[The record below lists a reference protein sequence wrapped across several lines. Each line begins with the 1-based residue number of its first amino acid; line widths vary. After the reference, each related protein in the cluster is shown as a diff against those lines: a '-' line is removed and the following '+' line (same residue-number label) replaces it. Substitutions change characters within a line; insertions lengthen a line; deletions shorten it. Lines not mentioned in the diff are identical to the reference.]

1 MMKKIMEMIS
11 YGRYSAKVLGLYIGV
26 MYRPDCSGKDIYSY
40 YFDDT
45 RIKENN
51 YVKKLGGIK

>member
-45 RIKENN
+45 RIKIIMLRN
-51 YVKKLGGIK
+51 